1 LTSGFLGNLLRTI
14 IIPINEAELRKNTAQ
29 GVKAATIKPPTM
41 GPTTRPMLLA
51 MALRVRALGSSDL
64 DTSPLIV
71 GIMGVLIIVVPA
83 PSAKVSISNTV
94 VVVRPTR
101 VRIPSAVDIVNMYA
115 HVIRSILRRSKIS
128 DNIPDGNANRKIG
141 RVVAVVIRETNKGF
155 GASEV
160 ISHDAP
166 TSYIAAPT
174 YEKRAAIHNV
184 LYRLDLKGLK
194 PDAEISSSLSSCLSL
209 PIIRISKQGLV
220 IHFSI
225 LELSEAIVIS
235 NPSF

>member
-1 LTSGFLGNLLRTI
+1 M
-14 IIPINEAELRKNTAQ
+14 PIKEAELRKNTTQ
-29 GVKAATIKPPTM
+29 GAIAATIIPPIV

-51 MALRVRALGSSDL
+51 RALRVRAAGNSDL
-64 DTSPLIV
+64 GTSPLIM
-71 GIMGVLIIVVPA
+71 GIIGVLIIVVPA
-83 PSAKVSISNTV
+83 PSAKVNIKSIV
-94 VVVRPTR
+94 GVVRPTR
-101 VRIPSAVDIVNMYA
+101 LRIPSRVDIVNIYA

-141 RVVAVVIRETNKGF
+141 RVVAVVTRETNKGL

-184 LYRLDLKGLK
+184 LYMVDLKGLN
-194 PDAEISSSLSSCLSL
+194 PNAEIFSCLSCC
-209 PIIRISKQGLV
+209 
-220 IHFSI
+220 
-225 LELSEAIVIS
+225 LSLSTIE
-235 NPSF
+235 NK